1 MGWRKTLEKSLI
13 LALEEK
19 EVMPLEFKN
28 FKFPT
33 ERKKEPP
40 AFWKTSAAPGARQH
54 AAYLKYNTAESSRI
68 GKFLTIIW
76 RRK

>member
-1 MGWRKTLEKSLI
+1 MLQKLENL
-13 LALEEK
+13 
-19 EVMPLEFKN
+19 
-28 FKFPT
+28 KFLT
-33 ERKKEPP
+33 GRKKEPP

-54 AAYLKYNTAESSRI
+54 AAYILKYNTAESSRI